1 MKFAFLPGRSLRT
14 RVSRPA
20 HPPVAAEALEPR
32 TLFAVSETQTIRS
45 ITPPSFPQD
54 SSPASLDLNG
64 FFADQT
70 TGLQDLT
77 YSVTSDNTSLIST
90 SVNGSVM
97 TLNFGAGL
105 SGYAHLTVVAT
116 DPSGGRASETF
127 RVKVAASPSRSLD
140 VTLGAGRRTFT
151 FVEANHSSA
160 LITLVGPGSGTIHM
174 SGDQLQLRG
183 DHARGSNQQIESITL
198 TGTTT
203 ATSIFILGR
212 PARRTILPVVGD
224 ISADGPLSGVTIRN
238 TTLDGD
244 LTVGG
249 RVGRTQIDSAQSG
262 SISFGGSLKPIIVNV
277 GSFVDENFSSG
288 APVSKVNAFQWVN
301 TDSVPETFTA
311 PYLKTLLALGNFEVG
326 LQLSGVGV
334 RGRTLNSVVVFGAIG
349 GPWRVVGKC
358 APLNIRGTTPDW
370 AAQFDSLSRITDD
383 GPFSGALQVPSVNSI
398 FIAGQ
403 MTNAI
408 MSFTAPNTMDL
419 GKMVVLG
426 GMFGSAV
433 QAVGDMGTIIA
444 EVMQRSAVSAGVGQL
459 ATGQVLPMTPSDFA
473 HTSTIHTLWLRPTQ
487 KVVGFAASEVA
498 ASNLGQVIL
507 GSTRTDN
514 GGTPFGVAA
523 VQIGSLSGRD
533 VTHHRAFIFTN
544 LRDPAAL
551 AAQIAARHLN
561 LQDFQIQ
568 LVG

>member
-20 HPPVAAEALEPR
+20 HRPVAAEALEPR
-32 TLFAVSETQTIRS
+32 TLFSVSETQTIRS

-54 SSPASLDLNG
+54 SSAASLDLSG
-64 FFADQT
+64 FFVDQT
-70 TGLQDLT
+70 TGLPDLT
-77 YSVTSDNTSLIST
+77 FSVTSDNNPLISPT
-90 SVNGSVM
+90 VNGSVM

-116 DPSGGRASETF
+116 DPSGGRAAETF

-140 VTLGAGRRTFT
+140 VTLGPARRTFT
-151 FVEANHSSA
+151 FVEADHSSA
-160 LITLVGPGSGTIHM
+160 EITLVGPGSGTIHM

-203 ATSIFILGR
+203 ATSILIRGR
-212 PARRTILPVVGD
+212 PARRTIFPVVGD
-224 ISADGPLSGVTIRN
+224 ISADGPLRGVNIKN

-244 LTVGG
+244 LTAGG
-249 RVGRTQIDSAQSG
+249 RVGRMQLDSAQSG
-262 SISFGGSLKPIIVNV
+262 SISFGGSSGPIILNI
-277 GSFVDENFSSG
+277 GSFIDENFSSG
-288 APVSKVNAFQWVN
+288 APVFKVNAGQWIN

-311 PYLKTLLALGNFEVG
+311 PYLKNLLSFGNFEVG
-326 LQLSGVGV
+326 LQLNGMGV
-334 RGRTLNSVVVFGAIG
+334 RGRTLGTVRVLGAIG

-358 APLNIRGTTPDW
+358 APLHIGGTTTDL
-370 AAQFDSLSRITDD
+370 AAQLDSLPSITDT
-383 GPFSGALQVPSVNSI
+383 GSFSGALQVPSVNSI

-403 MTNAI
+403 MSNGI
-408 MSFTAPNTMDL
+408 ISFTAPNTADL
-419 GKMVVLG
+419 GRMVVRG
-426 GMFGSAV
+426 GMFASVV
-433 QAVGDMGTIIA
+433 QAVGNMGTIISEA
-444 EVMQRSAVSAGVGQL
+444 MQRSAVSAGVGQL
-459 ATGQVLPMTPSDFA
+459 ATGQVLPMSPSDFA
-473 HTSTIHTLWLRPTQ
+473 SASTIHTVWLRPTQ
-487 KVVGFAASEVA
+487 KVVGFLASEIA

-507 GSTRTDN
+507 GTTRTDN
-514 GGTPFGVAA
+514 GGAPFGVAA
-523 VQIGSLSGRD
+523 VQIRSLSGRD
-533 VTHHRAFIFTN
+533 QTHHQAFTFTN